1 MDHMQILRRAFNIT
15 LNYRTL
21 WIFGILLAISS
32 GGSGGSAGGSG
43 SGGGGSSGGGGFPG
57 GTVVLPPFLE
67 QNLLA
72 IGVALACFIL
82 LLVVV
87 FSILRYVSETALIRM
102 VDGHEAT
109 GERLSFR
116 QGWRLGWSRAAWRM
130 FLIDLLVGL
139 IIVPAIVLLLAIAFS
154 PLLLLT
160 TQNDTFRILGV
171 VLAIGLGLLVIF
183 LAIVVGTVVSVV
195 AEFWR
200 RAVALENLGVFDAI
214 RRGFTLVRRRLG
226 DVVIMA
232 LILFGLGLAF
242 SLLLIPVVF
251 LLLFAAGL
259 LGGIPGVAAGLITS
273 LFVEAS
279 RNPLPVI
286 IGFAVGLPIFILVM
300 SIPLAIIGGIAE
312 TYRSTVWTLAFR
324 ETSALDTPPEP
335 PADIPPEPAE
345 AVGV

>member
-21 WIFGILLAISS
+21 WIFGILLALAS
-32 GGSGGSAGGSG
+32 GGSGGSPGGGG
-43 SGGGGSSGGGGFPG
+43 SGGGGGGGSSPG
-57 GTVVLPPFLE
+57 NNGIFLPPFLME
-67 QNLLA
+67 NLVA

-82 LLVVV
+82 LLVVA

-109 GERLSFR
+109 GERLTFR

-130 FLIDLLVGL
+130 FLTDLLVGL
-139 IIVPAIVLLLAIAFS
+139 ITVPVVMLLLAIALS

-160 TQNDTFRILGV
+160 TQNDTLSIFGV

-183 LAIVVGTVVSVV
+183 LAIVVGTVISVV

-214 RRGFTLVRRRLG
+214 RRGFALVRRRLG

-232 LILFGLGLAF
+232 LILFGLGLVF

-251 LLLFAAGL
+251 LLFFAGGL
-259 LGGIPGVAAGLITS
+259 LGGIPGFIAGLITS

-279 RNPLPVI
+279 QNPLPVI
-286 IGFAVGLPIFILVM
+286 IGIAVGLPIFILVM
-300 SIPLAIIGGIAE
+300 SIPLAIVGGIAE
-312 TYRSTVWTLAFR
+312 TYKSSVWTLAFR

-345 AVGV
+345 AVGI